1 MHGLNIHWINNN
13 ILMAWENHDRNK
25 CFANNMNVV
34 VPKPNVE
41 TFRNSCM
48 YQGVI
53 LWNSLPPHLKH
64 ATTNDSLK
72 EFIIKSIFMHPHSFI
87 VQQDHI

>member
-1 MHGLNIHWINNN
+1 
-13 ILMAWENHDRNK
+13 
-25 CFANNMNVV
+25 MNVV

-64 ATTNDSLK
+64 ATTNDSFKRIYHK
-72 EFIIKSIFMHPHSFI
+72 EHFYAPT
-87 VQQDHI
+87 